1 MRVYTL
7 RMAQLILELDDE
19 TAEKLRLAAER
30 EGLTQ
35 SQWLARLLGRAERWP
50 QAVRELAGAWPDLP
64 DADVLRRELDDDAP
78 REPL

>member
-1 MRVYTL
+1 
-7 RMAQLILELDDE
+7 MAQLILELDDE

-30 EGLTQ
+30 EGLSE
-35 SQWLARLLGRAERWP
+35 SQWLVRLLSDRTERWP

-64 DADVLRRELDDDAP
+64 DADALRRELGDDGP